1 VTAWILLE
9 VFRVFSRRLVDGMA
23 GCRHYAHPRLLSQGT
38 PGAAKPMSTPFTVSR
53 ALAASGLVP
62 FEARLLLAHVL
73 GRDRAWLAAHA
84 DDVVAAQ
91 EAKTFDALARRRR
104 DGEPIAYLIGRR
116 EFYGLDLE
124 ITPDVL
130 IPRPETELLVDLALA
145 RLMADRAARVVDLG
159 TGSGA
164 VALAIAASR
173 RRAQVIGADRST
185 AALALAQRNAARLS
199 IDNVSFVASDWF
211 TALAGQRFDLIVA
224 NPPYVAA
231 GDPHLSEGDLRHEP
245 AQALTSGAD
254 GLSAIRVIV
263 AAAPV
268 HLTDGGWLLLEHGH
282 DQADRVGALLRDAG
296 FADVSAARD
305 LAGILR
311 VSYGRR

>member
-1 VTAWILLE
+1 
-9 VFRVFSRRLVDGMA
+9 
-23 GCRHYAHPRLLSQGT
+23 
-38 PGAAKPMSTPFTVSR
+38 MSTSFTVSR
-53 ALAASGLVP
+53 ALVASGLVP
-62 FEARLLLAHVL
+62 FEAKLLLAHVL
-73 GRDRAWLAAHA
+73 RRDRAWLAAHA

-91 EAKTFDALARRRR
+91 ETETFEALARRRR

-145 RLMADRAARVVDLG
+145 RLPADRDARVVDLG

-164 VALAIAASR
+164 VALAIAAAR
-173 RRAQVIGADRST
+173 REAHVVGTDVSS
-185 AALALAQRNAARLS
+185 AALALAQRNGARLS
-199 IDNVSFVASDWF
+199 IGNVSFVESDWF
-211 TALAGQRFDLIVA
+211 EALPHERFDLVVA

-231 GDPHLSEGDLRHEP
+231 GDPHLREGDLRHEP

-263 AAAPV
+263 AAAPA
-268 HLTDGGWLLLEHGH
+268 HLASGGWLLLEHGY

-296 FADVSAARD
+296 FADVRAARD